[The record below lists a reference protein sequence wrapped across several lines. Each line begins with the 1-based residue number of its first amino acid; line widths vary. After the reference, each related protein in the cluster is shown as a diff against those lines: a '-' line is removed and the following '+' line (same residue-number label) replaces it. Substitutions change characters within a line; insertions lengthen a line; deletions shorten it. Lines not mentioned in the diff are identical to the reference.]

1 MLLPNK
7 SYTAALSTQKP
18 QLEEQGKGIEGL
30 PLGSKGNEVQ
40 IKFSFFF
47 KNFANEPDLD
57 NLISSALDLMAV
69 SGILANDKF
78 VYSLDGSRKYPNSGL
93 EATRIEIS
101 PYELGEPLEEEWER
115 KEVEKWIRN
124 WDQN

>member
-1 MLLPNK
+1 MV
-7 SYTAALSTQKP
+7 
-18 QLEEQGKGIEGL
+18 GL
-30 PLGSKGNEVQ
+30 PLGSKSEPLS
-40 IKFSFFF
+40 IRFSFFF

-78 VYSLDGSRKYPNSGL
+78 VYSLDGSRKYPNSGI
-93 EATRIEIS
+93 EGTRIEIR
-101 PYELGEPLEEEWER
+101 PYEGPTGYDEFEGLVEWI
-115 KEVEKWIRN
+115 KN